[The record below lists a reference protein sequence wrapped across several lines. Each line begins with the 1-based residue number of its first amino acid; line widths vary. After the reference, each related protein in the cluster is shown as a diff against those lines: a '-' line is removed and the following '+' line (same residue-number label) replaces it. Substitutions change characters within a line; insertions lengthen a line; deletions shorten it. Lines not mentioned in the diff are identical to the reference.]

1 MLNEFFFFFFLF
13 KIEMKKKKGR
23 NKSLFFFFFFFFFFT
38 IKGNGIYKAR
48 LIVSEEVF
56 DKIKGVD
63 YTCTYSLTIRNE
75 IIFFLN

>member
-1 MLNEFFFFFFLF
+1 MLNE
-13 KIEMKKKKGR
+13 
-23 NKSLFFFFFFFFFFT
+23 FFFFFFFFT

>member
-1 MLNEFFFFFFLF
+1 MIWKL
-13 KIEMKKKKGR
+13 MKKTKKKYSKKGIKPL
-23 NKSLFFFFFFFFFFT
+23 NVKWVFFFFFFFFFT

-75 IIFFLN
+75 IIFF

>member
-1 MLNEFFFFFFLF
+1 MEIMIWKLMEKTKKNIPKKALKPLNV
-13 KIEMKKKKGR
+13 KWV
-23 NKSLFFFFFFFFFFT
+23 FFFFFFFT

-75 IIFFLN
+75 IIFF